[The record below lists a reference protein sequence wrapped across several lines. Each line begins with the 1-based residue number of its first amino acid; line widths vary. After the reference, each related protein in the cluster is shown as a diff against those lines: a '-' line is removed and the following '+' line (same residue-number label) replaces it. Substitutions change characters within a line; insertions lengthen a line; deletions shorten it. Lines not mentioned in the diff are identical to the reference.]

1 MSSQA
6 AATAFRDTVYGFYA
20 RNKRVFP
27 WRTNPT
33 GYRVLVAE
41 IMLQQTQADRVT
53 PKFNQFISQ
62 FPTIKKLARA
72 NRRAILKAWQ
82 GLGYNRRAVMLH
94 QLAQTVVD
102 TYRGRL
108 PRADEQLRALPGV
121 GPYTASAI
129 RVFAFNLDA
138 VLIETNIRSVYID
151 YFFPRAKKVDDKK
164 ILPLITETRDRR
176 NPRRWYSALM
186 DYGAHLK
193 QTKDNPSRRSRSHV
207 TQKPFANSNRQ
218 TRGRIVAALTKS
230 EKLTLAE
237 LIKKVVQPK
246 NRVTK
251 ALRQLIDE
259 GLIVT
264 NGHYYLIH

>member
-1 MSSQA
+1 MPSRA
-6 AATAFRDTVYGFYA
+6 ALMAFRDTVYRFYA

-33 GYRVLVAE
+33 SYRVLVSE
-41 IMLQQTQADRVT
+41 IMLQQTQADRVV
-53 PKFNQFISQ
+53 PKFNQFIAQ
-62 FPTIKKLARA
+62 FPTIKKLADA
-72 NRRAILKAWQ
+72 NRRTVLAAWQ
-82 GLGYNRRAVMLH
+82 GLGYNRRAVRLH
-94 QLAQTVVD
+94 QAVQAIVSN
-102 TYRGRL
+102 YRGRL
-108 PRADEQLRALPGV
+108 PKAHEHLQDLPGI

-129 RVFAFNLDA
+129 RVFTFNLDE

-164 ILPLITETRDRR
+164 ILPLIAETLDRR

-193 QTKDNPSRRSRSHV
+193 QTKKNPSRRSRSYV
-207 TQKPFANSNRQ
+207 LQQPFTNSNRQ
-218 TRGRIVAALTKS
+218 TRGRIIAALLAG